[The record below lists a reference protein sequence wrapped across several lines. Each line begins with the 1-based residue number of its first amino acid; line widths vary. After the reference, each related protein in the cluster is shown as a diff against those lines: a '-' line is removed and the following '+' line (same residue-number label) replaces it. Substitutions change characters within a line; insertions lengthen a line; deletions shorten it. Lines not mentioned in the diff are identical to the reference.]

1 MEITRRVMV
10 LFPGSL
16 GDLLCFLPALEVIA
30 EEWSGRVFFVGRA
43 SLFDLIRRL
52 SYVDR
57 VISLDSRTLTP
68 LFVAG
73 SGSVEDLALFSVVS
87 RVFSWFGHN
96 YPEVR
101 ANLARVVSGPV
112 QTFDFFVG
120 QEQCHAATYYLRCV
134 GVQEV
139 RCPTFVLGTQEKEW
153 ARQYWSARGWRPS
166 TKVLAIHPGSG
177 GRRKRWVSEGFTTV
191 ARWWKGQRN
200 CQVLVLL
207 GPAEAHEA
215 QQWQQIG
222 EVETDLSLVLVAALL
237 SRADVYLGNDSGVSH
252 LAGAVG
258 ARGVVLFGPT
268 LPQLW
273 RPLGGAL
280 TVLRNVTYRHRA
292 PDTVGIPL
300 SEISAEEVISALLRQ
315 MGEVPPCT

>member
-1 MEITRRVMV
+1 MEMPGRVMV

-30 EEWSGRVFFVGRA
+30 EESSARVFFVGRA
-43 SLFDLIRRL
+43 GLFDLVRQL

-57 VISLDSRTLTP
+57 MISLDSRALAP
-68 LFVAG
+68 LFMPG
-73 SGSVEDLALFSVVS
+73 SEGIEDLSLFSLVS

-101 ANLARVVSGPV
+101 TNLARMVSGSV

-120 QEQCHAATYYLRCV
+120 QEQCHAAAYYLRCV

-139 RCPTFVLGTQEKEW
+139 RCPTLVLGTQEKEW
-153 ARQYWSARGWRPS
+153 ARQYWSACGWHPG
-166 TKVLAIHPGSG
+166 TKVLVIHPGSG
-177 GRRKRWVSEGFTTV
+177 GRKKRWVSEGFTTV
-191 ARWWKGQRN
+191 ARWWRGQRN
-200 CQVLVLL
+200 GQVLVLL

-222 EVETDLSLVLVAALL
+222 KVATDLSLLLVAALL
-237 SRADVYLGNDSGVSH
+237 SQADVYLGNDSGVSH

-268 LPQLW
+268 LPQCW

-280 TVLRNVTYRHRA
+280 TVLRNITYRHRV
-292 PDTVGIPL
+292 PDTIGISL

-315 MGEVPPCT
+315 IGDVS